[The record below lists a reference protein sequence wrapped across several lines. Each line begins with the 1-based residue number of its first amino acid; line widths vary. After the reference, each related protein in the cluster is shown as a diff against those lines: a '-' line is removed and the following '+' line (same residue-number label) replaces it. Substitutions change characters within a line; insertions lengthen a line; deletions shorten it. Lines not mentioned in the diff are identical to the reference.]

1 MNKKKI
7 LLIVVAIVVVAVG
20 IVVAVVSQKEKE
32 MDPEEFLERFE
43 QAAEEVLGEDVQ
55 QVSKTELVA
64 TLTYGHETDKDN
76 NIYYRILKTTYGEAG
91 DPDAVTGLNTDAL
104 NVLFPVD
111 MMDSCEEMIIQ
122 DWHGA
127 LYKKDDT
134 AYLCWTYDPEVTYV
148 LEYTPSKMDDSEII
162 KMMCGHCFDKS
173 FASESGEKRRG
184 LFFGKVCSGK
194 CREEVFERKYFLRYN
209 KAI

>member
-1 MNKKKI
+1 MNRKKI
-7 LLIVVAIVVVAVG
+7 FFIVLVIAVVVFGA
-20 IVVAVVSQKEKE
+20 IFALTSQKEKE
-32 MDPEEFLERFE
+32 MNPEEFLERFE
-43 QAAEEVLGEDVQ
+43 KAAEEVLGEDIQ

-91 DPDAVTGLNTDAL
+91 DPSSVTGLNTDAL

-111 MMDSCEEMIIQ
+111 MMDSCEEMMIQ

-134 AYLCWTYDPEVTYV
+134 AYLCWTVDPEVSYV
-148 LEYTPSKMDDSEII
+148 LEYTPSKMADSEIL
-162 KMMCGHCFDKS
+162 KM
-173 FASESGEKRRG
+173 AESAEPI
-184 LFFGKVCSGK
+184 
-194 CREEVFERKYFLRYN
+194 E
-209 KAI
+209 